1 MAIIQ
6 TTDLQT
12 VVDKLARWAAM
23 SVGDAAFNPAFT
35 AGMAAAN
42 AAVMSGAGSLFTLLH
57 GLADGDPA
65 ADMLQAARNL
75 DESNPVPPTRFMIG
89 IAGISAFMT
98 ALNTHIARYNPATPT
113 LDAFLTALN
122 ATTPTLRV
130 HQALHDHLRAFSRK
144 NVFIAND
151 TILATFAATAAAT
164 GTFASVT
171 TIGTNYAGAKLVVK
185 NNGAVTTGAT
195 LTVTDAKWTAN
206 LSTGIEGGGA
216 LLNRGTATLTRT
228 NIDGNSARQAGGGI
242 INVGAN
248 TQLTLIES
256 TLQNN
261 RAGSSSDGGGLYNGA
276 TATIDRSLFT
286 NNTAVNG
293 GAITNNGFGSAVLSL
308 DNSTVSGNFSSLDAG
323 GIFNVHSDDQVDI
336 LEALESAENYND
348 YLSLRSSYLIHTTIN
363 SSPILLIQCQ
373 RTKLSG

>member
-1 MAIIQ
+1 MPII
-6 TTDLQT
+6 TNTDLQT

-65 ADMLQAARNL
+65 ADMLQSARNL

-98 ALNTHIARYNPATPT
+98 ALNTHVARYNPATAT
-113 LDAFLTALN
+113 LDAYLNALN

-130 HQALHDHLRAFSRK
+130 HQALHDHLRVFSRK
-144 NVFIAND
+144 NVFINTD

-195 LTVTDAKWTAN
+195 LTVTGKKIDAT
-206 LSTGIEGGGA
+206 T
-216 LLNRGTATLTRT
+216 
-228 NIDGNSARQAGGGI
+228 QAI
-242 INVGAN
+242 
-248 TQLTLIES
+248 
-256 TLQNN
+256 
-261 RAGSSSDGGGLYNGA
+261 
-276 TATIDRSLFT
+276 TATIATGTTGTETDLSSVLKLFVEVTNVTITGGTNGNLYRIVAKTDRD
-286 NNTAVNG
+286 
-293 GAITNNGFGSAVLSL
+293 ISA
-308 DNSTVSGNFSSLDAG
+308 A
-323 GIFNVHSDDQVDI
+323 
-336 LEALESAENYND
+336 
-348 YLSLRSSYLIHTTIN
+348 
-363 SSPILLIQCQ
+363 
-373 RTKLSG
+373 